1 MANRVVG
8 EITFHVRLTQ
18 PDHSLRIPDFHK
30 GLFFEVTHW
39 RLLPHVTARVGESV
53 VSDIHRTPPEQMA
66 WVAALTLEFDIG
78 DFRPV
83 YLNFVSLES
92 DFINAWY
99 RPQFPV
105 CIDFVDILLQ

>member
-1 MANRVVG
+1 LPQADR
-8 EITFHVRLTQ
+8 I
-18 PDHSLRIPDFHK
+18 LRIPYCQN
-30 GLFFEVTHW
+30 GLLFQVTHW
-39 RLLPHVTARVGESV
+39 SLLQHVTARVGESV

-66 WVAALTLEFDIG
+66 WMAALTLEFDIG